1 MSHFYMHTQAHCA
14 GVDSIAKLNR
24 PRRTAW
30 GRRLYDG
37 PTLAGR
43 GPGALFAALM
53 LCIGQAVVAADDSS
67 RHFDINAKPLAGALM
82 EFGEQSGLTVVA
94 PTTLTAGKKASDVR
108 GELTPTEALGR
119 LLKGSGLTFA
129 RAADGTIAIQAI
141 NASAS
146 VQTNAG
152 ESGSAK
158 DLTTDQDQLGEIV
171 VTAQKRS
178 EALLRVAAPVTALQ
192 SADLARQGDVRL
204 ADYAASVPG
213 LNLISSQP
221 GQTVV
226 VIRGIT
232 TGFGAAIAAT
242 TATYIDDSPYGSST
256 ANALGSFTTIDLDP
270 ATLQRVEVLRGPQ
283 GTLYGA
289 SAMGG
294 LIKYVTTPP
303 SLTEYGGRVEL
314 DGSSVDGGGQGYGVR
329 AMWTGPLIMDKLGV
343 TINAFD
349 RLDPGYIGDPH
360 RDTKNVNSA
369 RVDGGRVALL
379 WQPTDQFSVQFSALV
394 QDSVSG
400 GTSYVDVNANLTPI
414 YGKYQQVRYGNE
426 NWDLDST
433 HYSLRAN
440 YDFGW
445 AALTSI
451 SSYQTQTAKWTTDFT
466 NRFGPLLS
474 SIIGVPDLGVF
485 DDVSVDDH
493 KITQEVRL
501 ASPDSDIFEWLG
513 GLFFTHEKS
522 VQPEQFQNPFSTVTG
537 VTVPVAGGIFT
548 DPNHD
553 SYKEYAGYADVT
565 YHLTSKFKILAGVR
579 FTSDSEDN
587 VTPFSGILNGPASV
601 AIANTSSRTTTY
613 LASPSYSFDDH
624 NMIYVRVATGFRPGG
639 PTGLT
644 TTSVYAGA
652 PSTYGPDTLT
662 NYEVGYKA
670 SFPEQRMTI
679 DVSGFDIEWKNIQVL
694 SEIGGFLITGNGGDA
709 RSDGAELAW
718 TWKPITGLNV
728 LANAAYTDAYLTA
741 DAPGISAKAGDK
753 LPDVPKVSA
762 NLAVDYDF
770 PLTAEVK
777 GFAGGNFQYQGALV
791 MDFVSGTPPGFERP
805 SMPAYHTVNLHAGV
819 SRGGITGEFF
829 IKNVGD
835 SYGLTR
841 IASEVQNGYGPPLA
855 AAVIQPRTFGV
866 SISDKF

>member
-1 MSHFYMHTQAHCA
+1 M
-14 GVDSIAKLNR
+14 
-24 PRRTAW
+24 
-30 GRRLYDG
+30 
-37 PTLAGR
+37 
-43 GPGALFAALM
+43 
-53 LCIGQAVVAADDSS
+53 AADDLPK
-67 RHFDINAKPLAGALM
+67 HFEINAKPLASALM

-108 GELTPTEALGR
+108 GDFTPTEALGR
-119 LLKGSGLTFA
+119 LLKGSRLTFA
-129 RAADGTIAIQAI
+129 RAADGTIAIEAV
-141 NASAS
+141 NASAPA
-146 VQTNAG
+146 QANAR
-152 ESGSAK
+152 ESGSEK
-158 DLTTDQDQLGEIV
+158 DSTRDPDQLSEVI

-178 EALLRVAAPVTALQ
+178 ESLLKVAAPVTALQ

-204 ADYAASVPG
+204 ADYAATVPG

-226 VIRGIT
+226 IIRGVS

-294 LIKYVTTPP
+294 LIKYVTIPP
-303 SLTEYGGRVEL
+303 SLTQYSARVEL
-314 DGSSVDGGGQGYGVR
+314 DGSTVDGGGQGYGVR

-343 TINAFD
+343 TVNAFD
-349 RLDPGYIGDPH
+349 RLDPGYIDDPH
-360 RDTKNVNSA
+360 LNKKNVNSS
-369 RVDGGRVALL
+369 RVDGGRIALL
-379 WQPTDQFSVQFSALV
+379 WQPTDQFSAELSALV
-394 QDSVSG
+394 QNSTTG
-400 GTSYVDVNANLTPI
+400 GTSNVDVNADLTPI
-414 YGKYQQVRYGNE
+414 YGKYQQLRYGNE
-426 NWDLDST
+426 NWNLDST

-451 SSYQTQTAKWTTDFT
+451 TSYQTQSATWFTDFT

-474 SIIGVPDLGVF
+474 GIIGVPDLGVF
-485 DDVSVDDH
+485 DHVSVADH
-493 KITQEVRL
+493 KITQEIRF
-501 ASPDSDIFEWLG
+501 ASADSDKFEWLG
-513 GLFFTHEKS
+513 GLFFTHERS

-553 SYKEYAGYADVT
+553 SYTEYAGYADVT
-565 YHLTSKFKILAGVR
+565 YHFTSNFKILGGVR
-579 FTSDSEDN
+579 YTSDSEDN
-587 VTPFSGILNGPASV
+587 VTPFSGLLNGPPSV
-601 AIANTSSRTTTY
+601 ALATTSSRTVTY
-613 LASPSYSFDDH
+613 LVSPSYNLDER
-624 NMIYVRVATGFRPGG
+624 NMIYIRVATGFRPGG

-662 NYEVGYKA
+662 NYELGYKA

-709 RSDGAELAW
+709 RSAGAELAW
-718 TWKPITGLNV
+718 TWKPITGLSV
-728 LANAAYTDAYLTA
+728 LANAAYTDAHLTA

-753 LPDVPKVSA
+753 LPDVPEVSA
-762 NLAVDYDF
+762 NLGVDYDF
-770 PLTAEVK
+770 PLTTEVK
-777 GFAGGNFQYQGALV
+777 GFVGGNVQYQGNRV
-791 MDFVSGTPPGFERP
+791 SDFVSGTPAGYARP
-805 SMPAYHTVNLHAGV
+805 SMPAYSTVNLHAGA
-819 SRGGITGEFF
+819 SRGGLTVEAYV
-829 IKNVGD
+829 KNVGD
-835 SYGLTR
+835 TYGLTR

-866 SISDKF
+866 SLSSKF

>member
-1 MSHFYMHTQAHCA
+1 MSHTYMHTGADCA
-14 GVDSIAKLNR
+14 DVNSIDK
-24 PRRTAW
+24 PSWRRRRDW
-30 GRRLYDG
+30 GGQHSAG
-37 PTLAGR
+37 PACVSHSLAS
-43 GPGALFAALM
+43 LFAALM
-53 LCIGQAVVAADDSS
+53 LWFGPAAMAADDSP
-67 RHFDINAKPLAGALM
+67 RHFVISTNPLAGALM
-82 EFGEQSGLTVVA
+82 EFGVQSGLTVVA
-94 PTTLTAGKKASDVR
+94 PTSLTVGKRASDVR
-108 GELTPTEALGR
+108 GDFTPTEALGR

-129 RAADGTIAIQAI
+129 RAADGTIAIEAI
-141 NASAS
+141 NAGAPAAA
-146 VQTNAG
+146 NAG
-152 ESGSAK
+152 QSGSEK
-158 DLTTDQDQLGEIV
+158 DSTRDPDQLSEVI

-204 ADYAASVPG
+204 ADYAATVPG

-226 VIRGIT
+226 IIRGVS

-294 LIKYVTTPP
+294 LIKYVTIPP
-303 SLTEYGGRVEL
+303 SLTEYSGRVEL
-314 DGSSVDGGGQGYGVR
+314 DGSTVDGGGQGYGVR
-329 AMWTGPLIMDKLGV
+329 AMWTGPLITDKLGV
-343 TINAFD
+343 TLNAFD
-349 RLDPGYIGDPH
+349 RLDPGYIDDPH
-360 RDTKNVNSA
+360 LNKKNVNSS
-369 RVDGGRVALL
+369 RVEGGRLALL
-379 WQPTDQFSVQFSALV
+379 WQPTEQFSAELSALV
-394 QDSVSG
+394 QNSTTG
-400 GTSYVDVNANLTPI
+400 GTSNVDVNADLTPI
-414 YGKYQQVRYGNE
+414 YGKYQQLRYGNE

-451 SSYQTQTAKWTTDFT
+451 TSYQTQSATWFTDFT

-474 SIIGVPDLGVF
+474 GIIGVPDLGVF
-485 DDVSVDDH
+485 DHVSVADH
-493 KITQEVRL
+493 KITQEVRF
-501 ASPDSDIFEWLG
+501 ASADSDKFEWLG
-513 GLFFTHEKS
+513 GLFFTHERS

-553 SYKEYAGYADVT
+553 SYTEYAGYADVT
-565 YHLTSKFKILAGVR
+565 YHFTSNFKVLGGVR
-579 FTSDSEDN
+579 YTSDSENN
-587 VTPFSGILNGPASV
+587 VTPFSGILNGPPSV
-601 AIANTSSRTTTY
+601 ALATTSSRTVTY
-613 LASPSYSFDDH
+613 LVSPSYNLDDR
-624 NMIYVRVATGFRPGG
+624 NMIYIRVATGFRPGG

-662 NYEVGYKA
+662 NYELGYKA
-670 SFPEQRMTI
+670 SFPELRMTV

-709 RSDGAELAW
+709 RSAGAELAW
-718 TWKPITGLNV
+718 TWKPIGGLSV
-728 LANAAYTDAYLTA
+728 SANAAYTNAFLTA

-753 LPDVPKVSA
+753 LPDVPEVSA
-762 NLAVDYDF
+762 NLGADYDF
-770 PLTAEVK
+770 PLTTEVK
-777 GFAGGNFQYQGALV
+777 GFVGGNVQYLGARV
-791 MDFVSGTPPGFERP
+791 SDFVSGMPPGYGRP
-805 SMPAYHTVNLHAGV
+805 SMPAYSTVNLHAGA
-819 SRGGITGEFF
+819 SRGGLTAEAYV
-829 IKNVGD
+829 KNVGD
-835 SYGLTR
+835 TYGLTR

-866 SISDKF
+866 SISSKF

>member
-1 MSHFYMHTQAHCA
+1 MSHSYMHEGCA
-14 GVDSIAKLNR
+14 GVNSIDK
-24 PRRTAW
+24 PDRRRSRTW
-30 GRRLYDG
+30 GRRHAAG
-37 PTLAGR
+37 PAFVS
-43 GPGALFAALM
+43 PGLVSLFAALM
-53 LCIGQAVVAADDSS
+53 LWFGPAAMAADNSPK
-67 RHFDINAKPLAGALM
+67 HFDINAKLLAGALM

-108 GELTPTEALGR
+108 GDFTPTEALGR

-129 RAADGTIAIQAI
+129 RAADGTIAIEAV
-141 NASAS
+141 NASAPA
-146 VQTNAG
+146 QANAR
-152 ESGSAK
+152 ESGSEK
-158 DLTTDQDQLGEIV
+158 DSTRDPDQLSEVI

-178 EALLRVAAPVTALQ
+178 ESLLKVAAPVTALQ

-204 ADYAASVPG
+204 ADYAATVPG

-226 VIRGIT
+226 IIRGVS

-294 LIKYVTTPP
+294 LIKYVTIPP
-303 SLTEYGGRVEL
+303 SLTEYSGRVEL
-314 DGSSVDGGGQGYGVR
+314 DGSTVDGGGQGYGVR
-329 AMWTGPLIMDKLGV
+329 AMWTGPLITDKLGV
-343 TINAFD
+343 TVNAFD
-349 RLDPGYIGDPH
+349 RLDPGYIDDPH
-360 RDTKNVNSA
+360 LNKKNVNSS
-369 RVDGGRVALL
+369 RVEGGRLALL
-379 WQPTDQFSVQFSALV
+379 WQPTDQFSAELSALV
-394 QDSVSG
+394 QNSTTG
-400 GTSYVDVNANLTPI
+400 GTSNVDVNADLTPI
-414 YGKYQQVRYGNE
+414 YGKYRQLRYGNE
-426 NWDLDST
+426 NWNLDST

-451 SSYQTQTAKWTTDFT
+451 TSYQTQSATWFTDFT

-474 SIIGVPDLGVF
+474 GILGVPDLGVF
-485 DDVSVDDH
+485 DHVSVADH
-493 KITQEVRL
+493 KITQEVRF
-501 ASPDSDIFEWLG
+501 ASADSDKFEWLG
-513 GLFFTHEKS
+513 GLFFTHERS

-553 SYKEYAGYADVT
+553 SYTEYAGYADVT
-565 YHLTSKFKILAGVR
+565 YHFTSNFKVLGGVR
-579 FTSDSEDN
+579 YTSDSEDN
-587 VTPFSGILNGPASV
+587 VTPFSGILNGPPSV
-601 AIANTSSRTTTY
+601 ALATTSSRTVTY
-613 LASPSYSFDDH
+613 LVSPSYNFDDR
-624 NMIYVRVATGFRPGG
+624 NMIYIRVATGFRPGG

-662 NYEVGYKA
+662 NYELGYKA

-709 RSDGAELAW
+709 RSAGAELAW
-718 TWKPITGLNV
+718 TWKPIGGLSV
-728 LANAAYTDAYLTA
+728 SANAAYTNAFLTA

-753 LPDVPKVSA
+753 LPDVPEVSA
-762 NLAVDYDF
+762 NLGADYDF
-770 PLTAEVK
+770 PLTTEVK
-777 GFAGGNFQYQGALV
+777 GFVGGNVQYLGARV
-791 MDFVSGTPPGFERP
+791 SDFVSGMPPGYGRP
-805 SMPAYHTVNLHAGV
+805 SMPAYSTVNLHAGA
-819 SRGGITGEFF
+819 SRGGLTVEAY

-835 SYGLTR
+835 SYGFTR

-866 SISDKF
+866 SLSSKF

>member
-1 MSHFYMHTQAHCA
+1 MGS
-14 GVDSIAKLNR
+14 
-24 PRRTAW
+24 
-30 GRRLYDG
+30 
-37 PTLAGR
+37 
-43 GPGALFAALM
+43 
-53 LCIGQAVVAADDSS
+53 AVMAADDSS
-67 RHFDINAKPLAGALM
+67 RHFEINTKPLAGALM
-82 EFGEQSGLTVVA
+82 EFGVQSGLTVVA
-94 PTTLTAGKKASDVR
+94 PTTLTAGKNASAVR
-108 GELTPTEALGR
+108 GEFTPTEALGR

-141 NASAS
+141 SAS
-146 VQTNAG
+146 GPVQASAG
-152 ESGSAK
+152 ESGLAK
-158 DLTTDQDQLGEIV
+158 DLTKDQDQLAEVI

-178 EALLRVAAPVTALQ
+178 ESLLKVAAPVTALQ
-192 SADLARQGDVRL
+192 STDLARQGDVRL
-204 ADYAASVPG
+204 ADYAATVPG

-226 VIRGIT
+226 IIRGIT

-329 AMWTGPLIMDKLGV
+329 AMWTGPLVMDKLGV

-349 RLDPGYIGDPH
+349 RLDPGYIDDPH
-360 RDTKNVNSA
+360 RNMKNVNNS
-369 RVDGGRVALL
+369 RVDGGRLAVL
-379 WQPTDQFSVQFSALV
+379 WQPTDQFSAELSVLV
-394 QDSVSG
+394 QDSVTN
-400 GTSYVDVNANLTPI
+400 GTSDVDVNSNLTPI

-451 SSYQTQTAKWTTDFT
+451 TSYQTQKARWSTDFS

-474 SIIGVPDLGVF
+474 GIIGVPNLGVF
-485 DDVSVDDH
+485 DNVSVDDH
-493 KITQEVRL
+493 KITQEIRL
-501 ASPDSDIFEWLG
+501 ASPDSDKLEWLG

-522 VQPEQFQNPFSTVTG
+522 VQPEEFQNPFSTLTG
-537 VTVPVAGGIFT
+537 LTVPVPGGIFT

-553 SYKEYAGYADVT
+553 SYKEYAGYADLT
-565 YHLTSKFKILAGVR
+565 YHLTSKFKILAGLR
-579 FTSDSEDN
+579 FTSDSESN
-587 VTPFSGILNGPASV
+587 VTPFSGLLNGPPSV
-601 AIANTSSRTTTY
+601 AITTTSSQTATY
-613 LASPSYSFDDH
+613 LVSPSYNFDDR
-624 NMIYVRVATGFRPGG
+624 NMIYVRVASGFRPGG

-652 PSTYGPDTLT
+652 PATYGPDTLT

-709 RSDGAELAW
+709 RSAGAELAW
-718 TWKPITGLNV
+718 TWKPITGLS
-728 LANAAYTDAYLTA
+728 LSANAAYTDAYLTA

-753 LPDVPKVSA
+753 LPDVPRFSA

-770 PLTAEVK
+770 PLTTEVK
-777 GFAGGNFQYQGALV
+777 GFVGGNYQYQGARL
-791 MDFVSGTPPGFERP
+791 MDFVSGMPAGYERT
-805 SMPAYHTVNLHAGV
+805 SMPAYDTVNLHAGL
-819 SRGGITGEFF
+819 SRGGLTVEAF

-855 AAVIQPRTFGV
+855 AAVIQPRTVGV
-866 SISDKF
+866 SISNKF